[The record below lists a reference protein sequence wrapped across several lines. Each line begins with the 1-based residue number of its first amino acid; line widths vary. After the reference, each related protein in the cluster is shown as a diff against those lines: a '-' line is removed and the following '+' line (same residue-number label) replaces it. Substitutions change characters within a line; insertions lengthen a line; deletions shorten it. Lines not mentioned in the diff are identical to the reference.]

1 MAEPEARPV
10 AATKEGSD
18 SNSPAYSPT
27 PRTFFFYYFFF
38 FSTTFSLWPW
48 LFIAFVLSANAS
60 KCRSHTVGE
69 IHPSCAFNLISSF
82 SVLCGDSHCR
92 IHHSCMYYAF
102 IPYILLVFS
111 LCYNWKEINIQNS
124 SGSRS
129 TDYVFFP
136 IQLWQKVWFFT
147 FGFGD
152 HTKMEQCFSRCSVSS
167 FLISLLSLLLLSNC
181 FLLRNATIKFCFLR
195 VSRQEALLVARSGC
209 LWWLRSPSERKVR
222 HLQAY
227 YRHIW
232 LNSITCTVPILI
244 SGIWR
249 TKV

>member
-38 FSTTFSLWPW
+38 FSTTFSPWPW
-48 LFIAFVLSANAS
+48 LFIAFVLSANAR
-60 KCRSHTVGE
+60 KCRSYTVGE

-102 IPYILLVFS
+102 ILYILLVFS

-129 TDYVFFP
+129 TDDVFF
-136 IQLWQKVWFFT
+136 
-147 FGFGD
+147 
-152 HTKMEQCFSRCSVSS
+152 
-167 FLISLLSLLLLSNC
+167 LSNYDKK
-181 FLLRNATIKFCFLR
+181 FDFSLSVLGITQKLSNA
-195 VSRQEALLVARSGC
+195 LVGVQFH
-209 LWWLRSPSERKVR
+209 PF
-222 HLQAY
+222 
-227 YRHIW
+227 
-232 LNSITCTVPILI
+232 
-244 SGIWR
+244 
-249 TKV
+249 

>member
-1 MAEPEARPV
+1 MAEPEARPL

-38 FSTTFSLWPW
+38 VSTTFSLWPW

-60 KCRSHTVGE
+60 KCRSYTAGE

-102 IPYILLVFS
+102 ILYILLVFS

-124 SGSRS
+124 SGSSS
-129 TDYVFFP
+129 TDDVF
-136 IQLWQKVWFFT
+136 
-147 FGFGD
+147 
-152 HTKMEQCFSRCSVSS
+152 S
-167 FLISLLSLLLLSNC
+167 LSNYDKKFDFSLSVLGITQKWSNALVGVQ
-181 FLLRNATIKFCFLR
+181 FLPF
-195 VSRQEALLVARSGC
+195 
-209 LWWLRSPSERKVR
+209 
-222 HLQAY
+222 
-227 YRHIW
+227 
-232 LNSITCTVPILI
+232 
-244 SGIWR
+244 
-249 TKV
+249 